1 MTESFHSGED
11 VGDTTQPIER
21 RRCGLG
27 VRLRFGFQSW
37 AAALPGEMRKEYDM
51 SNQALHVGPAGA
63 FLVPEAYENDTPV
76 RRVPEVSVPHLMGL
90 RTSAA
95 RPHRRKVPLSRLT
108 PALN

>member
-1 MTESFHSGED
+1 VTESFHSGED

-63 FLVPEAYENDTPV
+63 FLVPEAPQGAAEP
-76 RRVPEVSVPHLMGL
+76 PHPG
-90 RTSAA
+90 AE
-95 RPHRRKVPLSRLT
+95 LSRSRW
-108 PALN
+108 PDCGR